1 MKNAKMEIAIAEA
14 RKAAAE
20 GEVPVGAA
28 VFCRE
33 KLISSAHNETIRR
46 GAPDAHA
53 EMLAIRRASEITG
66 DWRLD
71 ECELYVTLEP
81 CAMCCGAILLA
92 KIKRLYFGAYDVQS
106 GVCGGK
112 IDITHENLFGSKTEI
127 YGGICEQECRALL
140 TGFFQNIRDKKDAE
154 NQ

>member
-28 VFCRE
+28 VFCGE
-33 KLISSAHNETIRR
+33 KLLSRAHNETIRR
-46 GAPDAHA
+46 GAADAHA
-53 EMLAIRRASEITG
+53 EMLAIRRASETSG

-71 ECELYVTLEP
+71 DCELYVTLEP

-112 IDITHENLFGSKTEI
+112 IDITQENLFGSKTEI
-127 YGGICEQECRALL
+127 YGGICEQECRALM
-140 TGFFQNIRDKKDAE
+140 TDFFQTVRNKKDAE
-154 NQ
+154 